1 MRAVSSDGA
10 VGAQFGDQVPLGND
24 KVALAAPGSR
34 PWGVRPGSA
43 GVRGSGVEGSL
54 SAAVTRSVLV
64 SSSPLGIWPHSRPSV
79 LQTPS
84 SGSLSHIAI
93 QGPLRSGSESRLAKC
108 RSPGDRRWSTLGS
121 AGSVLGPSLACP
133 LPAGPRLLPEAHRPC
148 SWGSRG
154 PWGWMGS
161 QRGDALAAQT
171 AGRDTESGVCTQG
184 SSSHPRGLRGG
195 QQEGPTDS
203 DPGLVLRGAPGAW
216 GSRHTE
222 LKTVPSAGVAGSTQ

>member
-54 SAAVTRSVLV
+54 SAAVTQSVLV

-84 SGSLSHIAI
+84 SGSLPEPHCYP
-93 QGPLRSGSESRLAKC
+93 GTLTLWLRVATRKVQI
-108 RSPGDRRWSTLGS
+108 PG
-121 AGSVLGPSLACP
+121 
-133 LPAGPRLLPEAHRPC
+133 
-148 SWGSRG
+148 
-154 PWGWMGS
+154 
-161 QRGDALAAQT
+161 
-171 AGRDTESGVCTQG
+171 
-184 SSSHPRGLRGG
+184 
-195 QQEGPTDS
+195 
-203 DPGLVLRGAPGAW
+203 
-216 GSRHTE
+216 
-222 LKTVPSAGVAGSTQ
+222 